1 MISYRALKI
10 KGVVGVI
17 DGNDLEDDRNR
28 FGAMDEPVF
37 AKDKVEFNGQVIA
50 GLLCTD
56 LEAGRRA
63 REVVRIEY
71 EDLEAILTIE
81 EAMKRAEVVG
91 EAKIEKLQH
100 IDDMPPKEQVIQS

>member
-1 MISYRALKI
+1 MIDA
-10 KGVVGVI
+10 
-17 DGNDLEDDRNR
+17 NDLDDERNK

-37 AKDKVEFNGQVIA
+37 AKDKVEFNGQVVA

-56 LEAGRRA
+56 PESGQLA
-63 REVVRIEY
+63 RGMVRIEY

-81 EAMKRAEVVG
+81 EAMKSAEVVS

-100 IDDMPPKEQVIQS
+100 LDDMPPKEQVIQN